1 MEQCQKCGQPATVHL
16 SEMVSGEFHEIHLC
30 VQHAAEAG
38 LVTIIEEPAQ
48 MPGDPDVESAADLP
62 ELTEPELT
70 PEDEPACPQ
79 CGLTMGEFKLHGL
92 LGCRHDYEHFIEWLL
107 PVIETAQS
115 GQSHH
120 TGKLPRARSPLELET
135 VVLERQQKIA
145 DLRRQLQDALAHE
158 AYETAARLR
167 DDLRQIESPG
177 Q

>member
-1 MEQCQKCGQPATVHL
+1 M
-16 SEMVSGEFHEIHLC
+16 S
-30 VQHAAEAG
+30 
-38 LVTIIEEPAQ
+38 
-48 MPGDPDVESAADLP
+48 
-62 ELTEPELT
+62 
-70 PEDEPACPQ
+70 
-79 CGLTMGEFKLHGL
+79 EFKHHGM

-145 DLRRQLQDALAHE
+145 TLRQQLQVALAQE